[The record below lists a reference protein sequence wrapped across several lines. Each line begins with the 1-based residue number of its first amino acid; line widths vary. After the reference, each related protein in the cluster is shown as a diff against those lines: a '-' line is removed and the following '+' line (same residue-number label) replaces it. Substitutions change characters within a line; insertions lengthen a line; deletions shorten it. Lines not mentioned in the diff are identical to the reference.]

1 MPILEEI
8 FTPSPSYSIITVGLA
23 FVAGI
28 VVGILVKNGVIAKG
42 KKRVLHLEDEMLSNH
57 SKILSL
63 EKQLADLRKETK
75 DRREDEEKN
84 TTVGLRAS

>member
-23 FVAGI
+23 FAAGI
-28 VVGILVKNGVIAKG
+28 LVGVLVKNGVIAKG

-63 EKQLADLRKETK
+63 EKQIADLRKETK
-75 DRREDEEKN
+75 DRRGDEEKN